1 MQLQELPWGVARKT
15 DRSFTTYVGAYHSEH
30 VHAIPAPLSNLARE
44 GRALIKHMLDPDP
57 KTRWGIE
64 ECLKDKWLVGVDAK
78 RQVKEFEGVAAAAL
92 AAQ

>member
-15 DRSFTTYVGAYHSEH
+15 DRSFTTYVAAYHGEH
-30 VHAIPAPLSNLARE
+30 AHTVPAPLNNLPRE
-44 GRALIKHMLDPDP
+44 ARALIKHMLDPDP

-78 RQVKEFEGVAAAAL
+78 RQVQEVVATPEAA
-92 AAQ
+92 